1 MLYNLAECLRIV
13 AVCLRPFLTRT
24 APKIFEQLGVADET
38 LKEFDSVAE
47 FGKLPE
53 GTIVKKGE
61 ALFPR
66 IDVKKELEQLEAL
79 LPKPKQAA
87 EEKAEEKPEAKN
99 ADTEAKSEVK
109 SEEKPAEPALL
120 PEISYDDF
128 AKLDL
133 RLAKVIA
140 CEEVKKSKK
149 LLKCT
154 LQMGGEERIVL
165 SGIKKWYSPEQLIGK
180 TVVVAANLA
189 PKTICGIESHGMIL
203 CASDASDE
211 NLSALTTMGDMAS
224 GLKVR

>member
-1 MLYNLAECLRIV
+1 M
-13 AVCLRPFLTRT
+13 
-24 APKIFEQLGVADET
+24 FEQKRAYWRSLDNAAKLFSAASSPKDTRVFRFYCE
-38 LKEFDSVAE
+38 LKEEVKEEEKGIDIEPKDEITFEE
-47 FGKLPE
+47 FGKMQFQ
-53 GTIVKKGE
+53 VGE
-61 ALFPR
+61 
-66 IDVKKELEQLEAL
+66 IISCEA
-79 LPKPKQAA
+79 
-87 EEKAEEKPEAKN
+87 
-99 ADTEAKSEVK
+99 
-109 SEEKPAEPALL
+109 
-120 PEISYDDF
+120 
-128 AKLDL
+128 
-133 RLAKVIA
+133 
-140 CEEVKKSKK
+140 VKKSKK

>member
-1 MLYNLAECLRIV
+1 MKRYFTAASWLSYCFLSNAANAANGRSTVFGYYVNDPERFGVV
-13 AVCLRPFLTRT
+13 A
-24 APKIFEQLGVADET
+24 
-38 LKEFDSVAE
+38 FDKDGHATS
-47 FGKLPE
+47 
-53 GTIVKKGE
+53 I
-61 ALFPR
+61 
-66 IDVKKELEQLEAL
+66 
-79 LPKPKQAA
+79 
-87 EEKAEEKPEAKN
+87 
-99 ADTEAKSEVK
+99 
-109 SEEKPAEPALL
+109 EEKPAEPALL

>member
-1 MLYNLAECLRIV
+1 MEKTIAVLGGDRRMALLARLLAEDGHPVQTWGL
-13 AVCLRPFLTRT
+13 AAFGMEDSALEE
-24 APKIFEQLGVADET
+24 AAQADR
-38 LKEFDSVAE
+38 VV
-47 FGKLPE
+47 P
-53 GTIVKKGE
+53 
-61 ALFPR
+61 
-66 IDVKKELEQLEAL
+66 
-79 LPKPKQAA
+79 
-87 EEKAEEKPEAKN
+87 
-99 ADTEAKSEVK
+99 KSEVK

>member
-1 MLYNLAECLRIV
+1 MKMQFQV
-13 AVCLRPFLTRT
+13 
-24 APKIFEQLGVADET
+24 
-38 LKEFDSVAE
+38 
-47 FGKLPE
+47 
-53 GTIVKKGE
+53 GE
-61 ALFPR
+61 
-66 IDVKKELEQLEAL
+66 I
-79 LPKPKQAA
+79 
-87 EEKAEEKPEAKN
+87 
-99 ADTEAKSEVK
+99 
-109 SEEKPAEPALL
+109 
-120 PEISYDDF
+120 
-128 AKLDL
+128 
-133 RLAKVIA
+133 IA